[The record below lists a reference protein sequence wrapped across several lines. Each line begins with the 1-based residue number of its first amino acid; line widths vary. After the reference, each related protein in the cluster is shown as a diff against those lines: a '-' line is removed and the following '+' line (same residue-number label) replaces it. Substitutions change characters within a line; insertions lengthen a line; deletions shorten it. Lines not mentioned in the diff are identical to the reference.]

1 MELFGTDS
9 LPLLAQASA
18 DSIKFFGMKLID
30 VDDFLKLIFK
40 FAVNFFFMFITVRY
54 IFYRNNRDK
63 DYLFT
68 FYIFNIITFFICVL
82 FRKTSIE
89 MGFAFGLFAVFGI
102 IRYRTETIP
111 FKEMTYLFIVIGLAM
126 INSLAN
132 KKISHAEILFVDLMI
147 LATTFGIEAIW
158 FNNHERSKLVVLEK
172 IDLIKPEN
180 EASLITDL
188 RDRTGLDIFKVSI
201 GKVDFLKDVAEV
213 KIYYK
218 EQQSK

>member
-1 MELFGTDS
+1 MELFGIDNM
-9 LPLLAQASA
+9 PLLAQATTDAS
-18 DSIKFFGMKLID
+18 SFLGMNFID

-40 FAVNFFFMFITVRY
+40 FSINFLFMFVTVRY

-82 FRKTSIE
+82 FRKTTMQ

-126 INSLAN
+126 INALSN
-132 KKISHAEILFVDLMI
+132 KKISHVEVLFVDVMI
-147 LATTFGIEAIW
+147 VATTFGIEAIW
-158 FNNHERSKLVVLEK
+158 FNNHERSKVIVLEK
-172 IDLIKPEN
+172 IDLIKPDN
-180 EASLITDL
+180 ELALITDL
-188 RDRTGLDIFKVSI
+188 DRKSV
-201 GKVDFLKDVAEV
+201 V
-213 KIYYK
+213 
-218 EQQSK
+218 

>member
-1 MELFGTDS
+1 MELFGIDS
-9 LPLLAQASA
+9 MPLLAQATTDAS
-18 DSIKFFGMKLID
+18 SFLGMNFID

-40 FAVNFFFMFITVRY
+40 FSINFLFMFVTVRY

-82 FRKTSIE
+82 FRKTTMQ

-126 INSLAN
+126 INALSN
-132 KKISHAEILFVDLMI
+132 KKISHVEVLFVDVMI
-147 LATTFGIEAIW
+147 VATTFGIEAIW
-158 FNNHERSKLVVLEK
+158 FNNHERSKVIVLEK

-180 EASLITDL
+180 ELALISDL
-188 RDRTGLDIFKVSI
+188 RDRTGLDIFKVSV

-218 EQQSK
+218 EKFKQ